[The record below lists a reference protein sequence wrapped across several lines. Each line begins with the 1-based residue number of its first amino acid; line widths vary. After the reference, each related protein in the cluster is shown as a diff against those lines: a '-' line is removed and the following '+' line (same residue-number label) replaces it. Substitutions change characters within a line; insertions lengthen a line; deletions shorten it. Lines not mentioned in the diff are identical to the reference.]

1 MILGFLNQKGGVG
14 KTTLASHVA
23 GELARTG
30 ARVLLIDAD
39 PQASALDWSERRVGE
54 GLPRLFDVVGLAKET
69 LHDQVPSLSQG
80 YDHVVIDGPPRVA
93 ALARSAMLASDLV
106 LIPVQPSPY
115 DVWASQQVVTLV
127 TEARVFRP
135 ELRAAFL
142 VNRRIVNTVIGRD
155 VHEALADLGIPALS
169 VPVSQRVAFAESVAI
184 GRLVRESH
192 PDSAAAKE
200 IVAVASE
207 IMNGCG
213 R

>member
-14 KTTLASHVA
+14 KTTLATHVA
-23 GELARTG
+23 GELARTN

-69 LHDQVPSLSQG
+69 LHDQVPSLSRG
-80 YDHVVIDGPPRVA
+80 YDHVVIDGPPRVT

-127 TEARVFRP
+127 TEARIFRP

-155 VHEALADLGIPALS
+155 VHEALSELGMPALS

-192 PDSAAAKE
+192 PESAAAKE
-200 IVAVASE
+200 IAAVASE

>member
-14 KTTLASHVA
+14 KTTLATHVA

-69 LHDQVPSLSQG
+69 LHDQVPSLSRG
-80 YDHVVIDGPPRVA
+80 YDHVVIDGPPRVT

-127 TEARVFRP
+127 AEARMFRP
-135 ELRAAFL
+135 ELRAAFI

-155 VHEALADLGIPALS
+155 VGDALAGLGMPALS
-169 VPVSQRVAFAESVAI
+169 VSVSQRVAFAESVAI

-192 PDSAAAKE
+192 PESAAANE
-200 IVAVASE
+200 IEAVTSE
-207 IMNGCG
+207 IMNGC
-213 R
+213 RR

>member
-14 KTTLASHVA
+14 KTTLATHVA

-69 LHDQVPSLSQG
+69 LHDQVPSLSRG
-80 YDHVVIDGPPRVA
+80 YDHVVIDGPPRVT

-127 TEARVFRP
+127 TEAQVFRP

-155 VHEALADLGIPALS
+155 VQDALVDLGMPALS

-200 IVAVASE
+200 IEAVTSE
-207 IMNGCG
+207 ILNGCG

>member
-14 KTTLASHVA
+14 KTTLATHVA

-69 LHDQVPSLSQG
+69 LHDQVPSLSHG
-80 YDHVVIDGPPRVA
+80 YDHVVIDGPPRVT

-115 DVWASQQVVTLV
+115 DVWASQQVVTLAA
-127 TEARVFRP
+127 EARVFRP
-135 ELRAAFL
+135 ELDAAFI

-155 VHEALADLGIPALS
+155 VHKALAGLGMPALS
-169 VPVSQRVAFAESVAI
+169 VPVSQRVAFAESVAV
-184 GRLVRESH
+184 GRLVRECH
-192 PDSAAAKE
+192 PGGAAANE
-200 IVAVASE
+200 IAAVASE

>member
-14 KTTLASHVA
+14 KTTLATHVA

-69 LHDQVPSLSQG
+69 LHDQVPSLSRG
-80 YDHVVIDGPPRVA
+80 YDHVVIDGPPRVT

-127 TEARVFRP
+127 TEVRVFRP
-135 ELRAAFL
+135 ELRVAFI

-155 VHEALADLGIPALS
+155 VGDALAGLGMPALS
-169 VPVSQRVAFAESVAI
+169 VSVSQRVAFAESVAI

-192 PDSAAAKE
+192 PQSAAANE
-200 IVAVASE
+200 IEAVTSE

>member
-14 KTTLASHVA
+14 KTTLATHVA
-23 GELARTG
+23 GELALTG
-30 ARVLLIDAD
+30 ACVLLIDAD

-54 GLPRLFDVVGLAKET
+54 SLPRLFDVVGLAKET
-69 LHDQVPSLSQG
+69 LHDQVPSLSRG
-80 YDHVVIDGPPRVA
+80 YDHVVIDGPPRVT

-127 TEARVFRP
+127 AEARMFRP
-135 ELRAAFL
+135 ELRAAFV

-155 VHEALADLGIPALS
+155 VGEALAGLGMPALRA
-169 VPVSQRVAFAESVAI
+169 PVSQRVAFAESVAI

-192 PDSAAAKE
+192 PGSAAEKE
-200 IVAVASE
+200 IKAVASE
-207 IMNGCG
+207 IISGCG